1 MLDALVTE
9 WAEGD
14 VDDLAHLMS
23 EPDAMG
29 SEAVY
34 DNLIVTRNANWTEEI
49 KTLMAE
55 EAGSFFIAVGAA
67 HLAGEDSV
75 IAMLRADGYEVDG
88 P

>member
-1 MLDALVTE
+1 
-9 WAEGD
+9 
-14 VDDLAHLMS
+14 MS